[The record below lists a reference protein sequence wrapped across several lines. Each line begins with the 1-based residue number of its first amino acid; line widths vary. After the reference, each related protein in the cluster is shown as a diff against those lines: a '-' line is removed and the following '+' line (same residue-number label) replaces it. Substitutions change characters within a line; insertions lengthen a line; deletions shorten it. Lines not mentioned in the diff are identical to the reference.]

1 MQEETIKI
9 LVMRYYLM
17 LFALIVVVVSSC
29 HKKDPSEIVLGKTI
43 LSYDS
48 IVSNLNEEKFKYDSL
63 FIERIRKDSLV
74 ITRYLG
80 GDGFHNIIP
89 FSNKNGVFY
98 EERQIPQLIIEGETE
113 TSTILIPTF
122 SLKDTIFTYV
132 PKDDFFPVFIV
143 DLSFDK
149 TKYEIRKD
157 KGGFTTFKQ
166 SLIDTTYTE
175 TYFYDD
181 KFNIYK
187 FINTWQDNKCVYVRT
202 E

>member
-1 MQEETIKI
+1 MQKETIRI

-17 LFALIVVVVSSC
+17 LLALIVIVVSSC
-29 HKKDPSEIVLGKTI
+29 HKKESSEIVFGKTEF
-43 LSYDS
+43 SYDS
-48 IVSNLNEEKFKYDSL
+48 IVSTLTEEKFKYDSL
-63 FIERIRKDSLV
+63 FIERIGNDSLI

-80 GDGFHNIIP
+80 GDGFHNIIS

-98 EERQIPQLIIEGETE
+98 EERVTPQIIIEGETE
-113 TSTILIPTF
+113 TSIVLIPTF
-122 SLKDTIFTYV
+122 SLKDTTFTYI
-132 PKDDFFPVFIV
+132 PEDDFFSVFVV

-149 TKYEIRKD
+149 TKYEIRKND
-157 KGGFTTFKQ
+157 DGFITFKQ
-166 SLIDTTYTE
+166 SLVDTTYTE
-175 TYFYDD
+175 MYFYDD